1 MAVEDNPLFKKFIPE
16 LKTVLKE
23 NTDAK
28 VGVRRD
34 LLGQLFGFEDKFR
47 ETLLSTDKGQALY
60 EDFVEFIVKVKGNK
74 LTYSVYFREEGDGLL
89 KSIDRIFEQGDLA
102 MLRGFKINYMFA
114 RWVIDNYRGP
124 KRKVLIGIYDQL
136 CAVRKTLCE
145 QNLPLAINRA
155 KIFFMKRQ
163 DLDYMDVIELASE
176 GLLHAIDKFTL
187 SRGDFADVAIGRMMV
202 HMDDECSKTSIK
214 LSPKDRRT
222 LYRYNNAITK
232 EKLHRDEDILAYVQ
246 KSFKGVTMGHLQALV
261 IAVSQVVSIDEKR
274 DDSLSILDRT
284 AAESNPEEETTKMDL
299 KFRLRKA
306 VVELT
311 VPERKTVRLKNNL

>member
-1 MAVEDNPLFKKFIPE
+1 
-16 LKTVLKE
+16 
-23 NTDAK
+23 
-28 VGVRRD
+28 
-34 LLGQLFGFEDKFR
+34 
-47 ETLLSTDKGQALY
+47 
-60 EDFVEFIVKVKGNK
+60 
-74 LTYSVYFREEGDGLL
+74 
-89 KSIDRIFEQGDLA
+89 
-102 MLRGFKINYMFA
+102 
-114 RWVIDNYRGP
+114 
-124 KRKVLIGIYDQL
+124 
-136 CAVRKTLCE
+136 
-145 QNLPLAINRA
+145 
-155 KIFFMKRQ
+155 
-163 DLDYMDVIELASE
+163 
-176 GLLHAIDKFTL
+176 
-187 SRGDFADVAIGRMMV
+187 
-202 HMDDECSKTSIK
+202 MDDECSKTSIK